1 MCQFITAILP
11 NDADAA
17 EVAAA
22 FRRHGRACTAYVNAT
37 LAAQIGSAEST
48 YCTTPGHCDCGT
60 LLGSAVIEAVADD
73 RDGDD
78 APDSRGIEA
87 ARLRRK
93 GWSESKIERALMQ
106 RDEAKARP
114 IAPRRGE
121 QPQTGLDVWSTMIR
135 EVLALPGTAYV
146 GLLVHG
152 YRGGIHDE
160 EIALQDRQVIRAGH
174 LSEAALA
181 SMRADTIH
189 EFRR

>member
-78 APDSRGIEA
+78 APIPA
-87 ARLRRK
+87 
-93 GWSESKIERALMQ
+93 ESKPRGC
-106 RDEAKARP
+106 DAKVGANRKSNAR
-114 IAPRRGE
+114 
-121 QPQTGLDVWSTMIR
+121 
-135 EVLALPGTAYV
+135 
-146 GLLVHG
+146 
-152 YRGGIHDE
+152 
-160 EIALQDRQVIRAGH
+160 
-174 LSEAALA
+174 
-181 SMRADTIH
+181 
-189 EFRR
+189 

>member
-37 LAAQIGSAEST
+37 LAAQIGRAEST

-60 LLGSAVIEAVADD
+60 LLGSAVIEAIADD

-121 QPQTGLDVWSTMIR
+121 QPQTGLDVWSALIHD
-135 EVLALPGTAYV
+135 VLASPGTAYI
-146 GLLVHG
+146 GLLVHN
-152 YRGGIHDE
+152 YRGGLHDE
-160 EIALQDRQVIRAGH
+160 VIVLQDRQMIRAGRPG
-174 LSEAALA
+174 EATLA